1 MSGFVIHERI
11 EDIRPAQKGGPD
23 ITKTQ
28 SLIGVEM
35 NILGPDTLYF
45 GVDDVALCER
55 FLKDYGLE
63 PVGDGRFEALDGTGV
78 VIKHRDDPSLPA
90 WTLPTANMLRKTM
103 YGVKDA
109 ATLESIKKEF
119 EGEREVKTL
128 SDGSLEL
135 LDDVGF
141 ALGFQVSIRKSHQL
155 SAERVNAPGDIHR
168 QKNKTG
174 VNVDTTELAPKPRT
188 LSHVVYFVPDADK
201 AERFYADRLGFRV
214 TDRFI
219 GMGPF
224 LRPAG
229 TFDHHTLFFIQT
241 PPHLQGCEHFT
252 FHMGGPTEV
261 MQAGYAFAG
270 KGYESYWGPGRH
282 QFGSNWFWYF
292 NTPMACHIEYDAD
305 MDQHDDE
312 WSPREAPAIVDNS
325 QIFLFD
331 WREKWAPGGK
341 PD

>member
-1 MSGFVIHERI
+1 
-11 EDIRPAQKGGPD
+11 
-23 ITKTQ
+23 
-28 SLIGVEM
+28 M

-78 VIKHRDDPSLPA
+78 VIKHRDDSSLPA
-90 WTLPTANMLRKTM
+90 WTLPTSNMLRKTV
-103 YGVKDA
+103 YGVKDT

-128 SDGSLEL
+128 ADGSLEL
-135 LDDVGF
+135 VDDVGF
-141 ALGFQVSIRKSHQL
+141 VLGFQVSTRKSHLL

-168 QKNKTG
+168 PKNQTG
-174 VNVDTTELAPKPRT
+174 VNVETTELAPKPRT
-188 LSHVVYFVPDADK
+188 LSHVVYFVPDANK

-214 TDRFI
+214 TDRFV

-241 PPHLQGCEHFT
+241 PAHLQGCEHFT
-252 FHMGGPTEV
+252 FHMGGPSEV
-261 MQAGYAFAG
+261 MQAGYALAG